1 MMDNGLLSFFLH
13 VHMPHEYTEI
23 SGSERILYAGL
34 YAVDLHW
41 SSEWNYPPSWVV
53 LGFWI
58 LVKPYLKTSF

>member
-1 MMDNGLLSFFLH
+1 MR
-13 VHMPHEYTEI
+13 HEYSEI

-41 SSEWNYPPSWVV
+41 SSEWNYPPNWVV

-58 LVKPYLKTSF
+58 LVKPLPQNLTLSGPFQ